1 MRTDKALLAFAALLV
16 AACGGGPAPEA
27 SDSSQPAATQAAAA
41 PQQPVDPIRTPGVQA
56 GRDPNRDAFIMENC
70 SAPVLPAANAGGRG
84 RGGGGGGAPQAP
96 EFENAPVAGI
106 PGVIA
111 AGQQWRLVWEGSGN
125 NTDSPIATDKGILLA
140 MNDLSQIMEIALD
153 GSTEVLYTD
162 TYTGGAMALTPDG
175 TLYVGERALNRGI
188 WQVEPRQ
195 LFTNTMNG
203 EPLECLGP
211 GVLNDMVA
219 DAKGGMYMTMG
230 GVYYANAQGV
240 VSGRYGTVGGNGIAV
255 SPDDRTLYVTGRL
268 ADATPP
274 DDLSLPEG
282 APVPTGGLVAFD
294 IQPDGS
300 LTNERQFAWAGNDGS
315 AVDTEG
321 RIYTPGNGGA
331 WVIDPATGDFLGY
344 FPTPPGTHGLHF
356 GGPDK
361 RTLFGITLNAQTA
374 VYAIDMESQGFQ
386 VGEWT
391 R

>member
-1 MRTDKALLAFAALLV
+1 MRTHSGLIVVGLAGLAVAV
-16 AACGGGPAPEA
+16 AA
-27 SDSSQPAATQAAAA
+27 Q
-41 PQQPVDPIRTPGVQA
+41 QQPVDPVRTPGVQA
-56 GRDPNRDAFIMENC
+56 GRDPNRNAFVTENC
-70 SAPVLPAANAGGRG
+70 IDPVLSEPAVPGGGRG
-84 RGGGGGGAPQAP
+84 RGGFGGGQPVA
-96 EFENAPVAGI
+96 FENAPVAGI

-111 AGQQWRLVWEGSGN
+111 PGEQWRLIWEGSGN
-125 NTDSPIATDKGILLA
+125 NTDSPIATAKGILLA
-140 MNDLSQIMEIALD
+140 MNDLSQIMEIGLD

-175 TLYVGERALNRGI
+175 TLYVGQRALNRGI

-219 DAKGGMYMTMG
+219 DAKGGIYMTMG
-230 GVYYANAQGV
+230 GVYYTNAGGV
-240 VSGRYGTVGGNGIAV
+240 VSGRYGQIRGNGIVV

-268 ADATPP
+268 PDAVPP
-274 DDLSLPEG
+274 DLALPDG
-282 APVPTGGLVAFD
+282 VPIPTGGLVAFD

-331 WVIDPATGDFLGY
+331 WVIDPDSGDFIGY
-344 FPTPPGTHGLHF
+344 FPTPPGSHGLHF

-361 RTLFGITLNAQTA
+361 RTLFSITLGVQTA
-374 VYAIDMESQGFQ
+374 VYAIDMVAQGFQ